1 MKILYKLKSQK
12 IGPKQLRKAK
22 NELQDNYEKSLHC
35 FLANKE
41 YLACTKSI
49 DKLTDK
55 TFVQEYKMFNVQLAK
70 YKELRKRLAMKEFM
84 IK

>member
-1 MKILYKLKSQK
+1 MKILDKLKSQNT
-12 IGPKQLRKAK
+12 GPKQLRKAK
-22 NELQDNYEKSLHC
+22 NELQDNYEKSLHS
-35 FLANKE
+35 FLSNKE